1 MIKKKKNQMKTQEK
15 IEISSTS
22 VFINGVEYIPKSE
35 AEVKNHV
42 SDAGLQ
48 YVMIRT
54 YSAGVHFGY
63 LLKKES
69 TLAGMEV
76 TLINAQRMRSWT
88 GAMDLSQL
96 AMEGSKSPE
105 SCKPSIIVNRIDLV
119 AIEIIPISEFAAKQL
134 QKMKIWKS

>member
-1 MIKKKKNQMKTQEK
+1 MKKTT
-15 IEISSTS
+15 EISTDS
-22 VFINGVEYIPKSE
+22 VFIGGMEYVPKSE
-35 AEVKNHV
+35 IATNHV
-42 SDAGLQ
+42 STEGLP
-48 YVMIRT
+48 YVIIRT

-63 LLKKES
+63 LKKKEN

-105 SCKPSIIVNRIDLV
+105 TCRPSIICNEITLI
-119 AIEIIPISEFAAKQL
+119 AIEIIPISEIAAKQL
-134 QKMKIWKS
+134 QNMKIWKS